1 MRSSGREL
9 QVHDV
14 SELGDLLDVGL
25 ARSESILD
33 HDTWTALASLR
44 GRLRRRTGF
53 LGDVLVVALAGGT
66 GSGKSSLLNAL
77 CRSQIAQVGIER
89 PTTSECLAVI
99 PSNVAGD
106 LAGFVESLGIDTMVT
121 SPSLDALVLVDL
133 PDFDSTFANHR
144 EIVESV
150 LDVVDAVIWVFDP
163 EKYAD
168 RLMHDSFLRPLRD
181 HEHQMLFVLNQ
192 ADRLGEHVEPV
203 RVSLEDH
210 LRDDGFTD
218 PHVVM
223 TVAAGSETVDVSTDE
238 LESALARQF
247 DTKESA
253 IRTLATDIGAV
264 ANQVWKQLDASFG
277 AMVGAERHDTSLAM
291 ASFVSLGIAAYDVAR
306 AGSGRDRS
314 DELE

>member
-1 MRSSGREL
+1 MRSSGRDKL
-9 QVHDV
+9 VHDV
-14 SELGDLLDVGL
+14 SELGDLLDVCL

-33 HDTWTALASLR
+33 SDTWTAMASLR

-77 CRSQIAQVGIER
+77 CRSPIAEVGIER
-89 PTTSECLAVI
+89 PTTSECLAAI

-106 LAGFVESLGIDTMVT
+106 LAGFVESLGIDKMVT
-121 SPSLDALVLVDL
+121 SRALDVLVLVDL

-144 EIVESV
+144 QIVESV

-168 RLMHDSFLRPLRD
+168 RLMHGSFLEPLRD

-192 ADRLGEHVEPV
+192 ADRLGDHVEPV
-203 RVSLEDH
+203 RASLEDH

-218 PHVVM
+218 PHVIM
-223 TVAAGSETVDVSTDE
+223 TVAAGSETVDVSIDE
-238 LESALARQF
+238 LESALTRQL

-253 IRTLATDIGAV
+253 IRTLATDIGGT
-264 ANQVWKQLDASFG
+264 ANRIWKQLAASFE
-277 AMVGAERHDTSLAM
+277 ATVGTQRHDTALAM
-291 ASFVSLGIAAYDVAR
+291 ASFVSLGIAAHDVAW
-306 AGSGRDRS
+306 AGIGRDDR